1 MSFGTWLAFAAL
13 WVAFAAFPG
22 PNAAYAMAVGSRR
35 GPAAAMAAAAGFS
48 LAVACYVTMVAFGL
62 IAFLAASAKL
72 FEALRWVGVAYL
84 FYLAWQSWRAP
95 TTPAQPPKLEKREAS
110 GIALRA
116 ALISLTNPKSA
127 LTYVMLYPPFMS
139 AAGPGEAT
147 HQLLILGA
155 TSIVISF
162 LNYTGYGLIAGRLGR
177 LIRTARQARLR
188 NRAFALVFAGAGLA
202 LAWAGR
208 R

>member
-1 MSFGTWLAFAAL
+1 MTFQTWLAFAAL

-35 GPAAAMAAAAGFS
+35 GAGAAMAAAAGFS

-62 IAFLAASAKL
+62 IAFLAASAEL
-72 FEALRWVGVAYL
+72 FEMLRWVGVAYL

-95 TTPAQPPKLEKREAS
+95 TTPTQPPKLEKREAS

-147 HQLLILGA
+147 HQLLVLGA
-155 TSIVISF
+155 TSVVISF
-162 LNYTGYGLIAGRLGR
+162 LNYTVYGLVAGRVGR
-177 LIRTARQARLR
+177 LIRTARQARWR

>member
-1 MSFGTWLAFAAL
+1 MPLDTWLAFAGL
-13 WVAFAAFPG
+13 WIAFAAFPG

-35 GPAAAMAAAAGFS
+35 GAAAALAAAAGFS
-48 LAVACYVTMVAFGL
+48 AAVACYVTMAAFGL
-62 IAFLAASAKL
+62 IAFLAASAEL
-72 FEALRWVGVAYL
+72 FEILRWVGVAYL
-84 FYLAWQSWRAP
+84 FFLAWQSWRAP
-95 TTPAQPPKLEKREAS
+95 TDPATPPRVERREAG
-110 GIALRA
+110 GIALKA

-139 AAGPGEAT
+139 AAGPQDAT
-147 HQLLILGA
+147 LQLVILGT
-155 TSIVISF
+155 TSVVISF
-162 LNYTGYGLIAGRLGR
+162 ANYAVYGLAAGRVGR

-188 NRAFALVFAGAGLA
+188 NRAFAAIFAGAGIA